1 MAICHQ
7 RSDSWSRYRGVDNLT
22 LRKIYGMQRFGA
34 HVCFWFYICKHLNP
48 MFVRFSFWWCC
59 TSFMPSCVSRA
70 RCTCLVFVFVEISTF
85 RSRTVLLHPLCQISL
100 VCQLPCKQTA
110 SPKQKA
116 NGKQSNRRLVPYSQI
131 GTWVCSRLGGHIIN
145 CFLSQ
150 ICCKSGPFAFYRR
163 WPPIN
168 GYFSAWKIG
177 KINQIK

>member
-1 MAICHQ
+1 MFDLIVFGFTFASILAPCLFDFHFGGAAPPLCPLVCQ
-7 RSDSWSRYRGVDNLT
+7 GHVVLALSLYLW
-22 LRKIYGMQRFGA
+22 KFQRF
-34 HVCFWFYICKHLNP
+34 
-48 MFVRFSFWWCC
+48 VRS
-59 TSFMPSCVSRA
+59 
-70 RCTCLVFVFVEISTF
+70 I
-85 RSRTVLLHPLCQISL
+85 RTVLLHPLCQISL